1 MSVFVDWRIKS
12 NPWGSNGKQP
22 RKFHF
27 SSLSH
32 PKVPFTGN
40 FRTSPETIVA
50 P

>member
-1 MSVFVDWRIKS
+1 MSFLMDRSIKS

-22 RKFHF
+22 RKFHC
-27 SSLSH
+27 SCLSH
-32 PKVPFTGN
+32 PKVPFIGS